1 LHKENLLKK
10 MINKG
15 LTTLE
20 TINIFKHYYGMNAG
34 PLRVMKR
41 GELAQKLA
49 DQLVS
54 DSVERD
60 GTDNSTGV
68 KV

>member
-1 LHKENLLKK
+1 

-15 LTTLE
+15 LTKLE
-20 TINIFKHYYGMNAG
+20 TINNIFWHYYGMNSG
-34 PLRVMKR
+34 PLRVMEIE
-41 GELAQKLA
+41 ELAQKFA
-49 DQLVS
+49 EQLVS